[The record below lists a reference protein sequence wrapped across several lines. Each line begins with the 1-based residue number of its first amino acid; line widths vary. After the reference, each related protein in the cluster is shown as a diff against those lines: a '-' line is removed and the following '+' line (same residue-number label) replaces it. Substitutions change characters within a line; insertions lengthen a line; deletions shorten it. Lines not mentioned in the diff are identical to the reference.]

1 MHHGELLAGI
11 DERLGTPEMNTVLT
25 LTQEE
30 HDDKERREPEK
41 QQDEQPETSKKKGKK
56 GNEDKKSKYYVCV
69 LFGDGVGFMQK
80 GYNVSYILKIYFY
93 YQRILMRKSLVH
105 LSTKR

>member
-11 DERLGTPEMNTVLT
+11 DERLGTPEMNTVFT

-41 QQDEQPETSKKKGKK
+41 QQDEQPETKRKGKREMRTR
-56 GNEDKKSKYYVCV
+56 NVTTMYVYYLGMEWGLCKR
-69 LFGDGVGFMQK
+69 GIM
-80 GYNVSYILKIYFY
+80 
-93 YQRILMRKSLVH
+93 LVMY
-105 LSTKR
+105 

>member
-1 MHHGELLAGI
+1 MITRCPFSDGPKAKIKLMHHGELLAGI

-30 HDDKERREPEK
+30 HDDKERREQEK

-56 GNEDKKSKYYVCV
+56 GNEDKKSK
-69 LFGDGVGFMQK
+69 
-80 GYNVSYILKIYFY
+80 
-93 YQRILMRKSLVH
+93 
-105 LSTKR
+105 